1 MTGNQVHNLS
11 LAVEGFT
18 EKHTNLTH
26 YQDIT
31 TLILTN
37 NSMNYFSHAC
47 LPPRCTLFLTNV
59 ISYKKLTL
67 LLLSVKVAL
76 PRRFFKKLMRKSV
89 CSAWPP

>member
-47 LPPRCTLFLTNV
+47 LPPRCTFI
-59 ISYKKLTL
+59 ISYQ
-67 LLLSVKVAL
+67 
-76 PRRFFKKLMRKSV
+76 
-89 CSAWPP
+89 CHII